1 MLPNGAISSVP
12 ISAPFLSPDSQRLTL
27 VEDFEAGGV
36 AVQDTSQGLSS
47 HRWRC
52 FIGQT
57 GIHIQRD
64 GLADQLWVTVS
75 GVLEVALAFD
85 QNMRPAVAWRVDN
98 GRIYLRWYDS
108 QAAQYVTTDFGL
120 GKNPRL
126 TLDDKRQTQIGNS
139 DVIFAYIRGGSVY
152 YRMQRD
158 RFQTEY
164 QIASGLA
171 SNLVLRNIGMATN
184 WRLQFELV

>member
-1 MLPNGAISSVP
+1 M
-12 ISAPFLSPDSQRLTL
+12 
-27 VEDFEAGGV
+27 
-36 AVQDTSQGLSS
+36 
-47 HRWRC
+47 
-52 FIGQT
+52 
-57 GIHIQRD
+57 
-64 GLADQLWVTVS
+64 
-75 GVLEVALAFD
+75 
-85 QNMRPAVAWRVDN
+85 AWRVDN

-139 DVIFAYIRGGSVY
+139 DVIFAYIRDGSVY

-171 SNLVLRNIGMATN
+171 SSLVLRNIGMATN